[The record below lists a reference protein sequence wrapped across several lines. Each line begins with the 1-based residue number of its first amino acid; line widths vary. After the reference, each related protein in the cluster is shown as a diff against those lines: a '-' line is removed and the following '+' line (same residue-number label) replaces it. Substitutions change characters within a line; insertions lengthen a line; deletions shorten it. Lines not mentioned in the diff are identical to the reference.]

1 LAETLTIVDLGMG
14 NLRSVERAL
23 RRAADD
29 AGRAFT
35 VQVRADPEA
44 IADSDRVV
52 VPGQGAFADCGA
64 RLLAG
69 VGEALRAHLGS
80 GKPYLGICLGMQA
93 LFESSEEAPGVAGL
107 GWFAGSVR
115 RIPDGAVDP
124 QSGEAVKVPHMGWNE
139 VRLVR
144 GETGPLEVY
153 RAAPPH
159 LYFVHSYHV
168 VPDDPALVAAVAD
181 HGPHRITA
189 AIQQGAITATQFHP
203 EKSQTEGLR
212 LLGAFLAGRRVR

>member
-1 LAETLTIVDLGMG
+1 MTETLTIVDLGMG

-29 AGRAFT
+29 AGRA
-35 VQVRADPEA
+35 VEVRVRAEPEA
-44 IADSDRVV
+44 IAASDRVV

-69 VGEALRAHLGS
+69 VGDALRAHLGS
-80 GKPYLGICLGMQA
+80 GKPYLGICLGMQV

-107 GWFAGSVR
+107 GWFRGAVR
-115 RIPDGAVDP
+115 RIPDGTVDP
-124 QSGEAVKVPHMGWNE
+124 RSGEAVKVPHMGWNE

-144 GETGPLEVY
+144 EGAGALEVL
-153 RAAPPH
+153 RAEPTH

-168 VPDDPALVAAVAD
+168 VPEDPSLVAAVAE

-189 AIQQGAITATQFHP
+189 AVQQGAITATQFHP
-203 EKSQTEGLR
+203 EKSQDAGLR
-212 LLGAFLAGRRVR
+212 VLRAFLES

>member
-1 LAETLTIVDLGMG
+1 MAETLTIVDLGMG

-29 AGRAFT
+29 AGRAVE

-44 IADSDRVV
+44 IGASDRVV

-64 RLLAG
+64 RLQAG

-93 LFESSEEAPGVAGL
+93 LFETSEEAPGVAGL
-107 GWFAGSVR
+107 GWFAGAVR

-124 QSGEAVKVPHMGWNE
+124 RTGEAVKVPHMGWNE

-144 GETGPLEVY
+144 DHAGPLEVFRNR
-153 RAAPPH
+153 RAH

-168 VPDDPALVAAVAD
+168 VPDDQALVAAIAE

-203 EKSQTEGLR
+203 EKSQSEGLR
-212 LLGAFLAGRRVR
+212 LLEAFLKS

>member
-29 AGRAFT
+29 AGRAFE
-35 VQVRADPEA
+35 VQVRAEPEA
-44 IADSDRVV
+44 IAASDRVV

-64 RLLAG
+64 RLQAG
-69 VGEALRAHLGS
+69 TGEALRAHLGS
-80 GKPYLGICLGMQA
+80 GRPYLGICLGMQA
-93 LFESSEEAPGVAGL
+93 LFETSEEAPGVAGL
-107 GWFAGSVR
+107 GWFAGAVR

-124 QSGEAVKVPHMGWNE
+124 QTGEAVKVPHMGWNE

-144 GETGPLEVY
+144 AGTGPLEVL
-153 RAAPPH
+153 RGAPTH

-168 VPDDPALVAAVAD
+168 VPEDPALVAAVAE

-203 EKSQTEGLR
+203 EKSQAAGLR
-212 LLGAFLAGRRVR
+212 LLRAFLA